1 MLIKRS
7 TKPQSAGSMVVAV
20 VIALVS
26 TAALLVFAA
35 SQSPGRTGSAAH
47 RSRAAVN
54 AAEESEIW
62 ASPKTDASQA
72 QATQGDSTITG
83 CLEQQG
89 DRFRLKGA
97 NGADA
102 PTSRSWKFG
111 FLKRGP
117 DPIDLVDAGTTT
129 ADHVGTR
136 VRVTGILE
144 DHRMH
149 VRSLSRVADSCN

>member
-1 MLIKRS
+1 
-7 TKPQSAGSMVVAV
+7 MVVAV

-26 TAALLVFAA
+26 TAALLAFAA
-35 SQSPGRTGSAAH
+35 TQSPGGTASAPH
-47 RSRAAVN
+47 RSRTAVN

-72 QATQGDSTITG
+72 QAMPGDSTITG

-89 DRFRLKGA
+89 DRFRLKDA

-102 PTSRSWKFG
+102 PTSRTWKFG
-111 FLKRGP
+111 FLKRGR
-117 DPIDLVDAGTTT
+117 DSIDLVDAGTTT
-129 ADHVGTR
+129 AHHVGTR

-149 VRSLSRVADSCN
+149 VRSLIRVADSCD

>member
-1 MLIKRS
+1 
-7 TKPQSAGSMVVAV
+7 MVVAV

-26 TAALLVFAA
+26 TAALLAFAA
-35 SQSPGRTGSAAH
+35 TQSPGRTASAPH
-47 RSRAAVN
+47 RSRTAVN

-62 ASPKTDASQA
+62 AP
-72 QATQGDSTITG
+72 QGDSTITG

-89 DRFRLKGA
+89 DRFRLKDA

-129 ADHVGTR
+129 AHHVGTR

-149 VRSLSRVADSCN
+149 VRSLIRVADSCD

>member
-1 MLIKRS
+1 
-7 TKPQSAGSMVVAV
+7 MVVAV

-26 TAALLVFAA
+26 TAALLAFAA
-35 SQSPGRTGSAAH
+35 TQSPGGTASAPH
-47 RSRAAVN
+47 RSRTAVN

-62 ASPKTDASQA
+62 ASPRTDAQA
-72 QATQGDSTITG
+72 AQGDSTITG

-89 DRFRLKGA
+89 DRFRLKDA

-117 DPIDLVDAGTTT
+117 DPIDLVDAGTIT
-129 ADHVGTR
+129 AVHVGTR
-136 VRVTGILE
+136 IRVTGILT
-144 DHRMH
+144 DHQMH

>member
-1 MLIKRS
+1 MPIRRS
-7 TKPQSAGSMVVAV
+7 TKQQSDRAMVVAV

-26 TAALLVFAA
+26 TAALLAFAA
-35 SQSPGRTGSAAH
+35 TQSPGGTTSAPH
-47 RSRAAVN
+47 RSRTAVN

-89 DRFRLKGA
+89 DRFRLKDA
-97 NGADA
+97 SGADA
-102 PTSRSWKFG
+102 PTSRDWKFG
-111 FLKRGP
+111 FLKRGR

-129 ADHVGTR
+129 ANHVATR

-149 VRSLSRVADSCN
+149 VRSLIRVADSCD

>member
-1 MLIKRS
+1 
-7 TKPQSAGSMVVAV
+7 MVVAV

-26 TAALLVFAA
+26 TAALLAFAA
-35 SQSPGRTGSAAH
+35 TQSPGRTASAPH
-47 RSRAAVN
+47 RSRTAVN
-54 AAEESEIW
+54 AAEESAIW
-62 ASPKTDASQA
+62 APA
-72 QATQGDSTITG
+72 QADSTITG
-83 CLEQQG
+83 CLEQQD
-89 DRFRLKGA
+89 DRFRLKDA

-129 ADHVGTR
+129 ANHVGTR

-144 DHRMH
+144 DRRMH
-149 VRSLSRVADSCN
+149 VRSLIGVADSCD

>member
-1 MLIKRS
+1 MPIRRS
-7 TKPQSAGSMVVAV
+7 TKQQSDRAMVVAV

-26 TAALLVFAA
+26 TAALLAFAA
-35 SQSPGRTGSAAH
+35 TQSPGGTTSAPH
-47 RSRAAVN
+47 RSRTAVN

-62 ASPKTDASQA
+62 TSPKTDTSQA

-89 DRFRLKGA
+89 DRFRLKDA

-102 PTSRSWKFG
+102 PSSRNWKFG
-111 FLKRGP
+111 FLKRGR
-117 DPIDLVDAGTTT
+117 DPIDLVDAGTTI
-129 ADHVGTR
+129 ANHVGTR

-144 DHRMH
+144 DHRVR
-149 VRSLSRVADSCN
+149 VRSLIRVADSCD

>member
-1 MLIKRS
+1 MLIKRP

-54 AAEESEIW
+54 AAEESAIW
-62 ASPKTDASQA
+62 APPKTDASQA

-89 DRFRLKGA
+89 DRFRLKDA

-102 PTSRSWKFG
+102 PTSRNWKFG
-111 FLKRGP
+111 FLKRGR

-129 ADHVGTR
+129 ANHVGTR

-149 VRSLSRVADSCN
+149 VRSLSRVADSCD

>member
-1 MLIKRS
+1 
-7 TKPQSAGSMVVAV
+7 MVVAV

-26 TAALLVFAA
+26 TAALLAFAA
-35 SQSPGRTGSAAH
+35 TQSPARTASAH
-47 RSRAAVN
+47 RSRTAAN

-62 ASPKTDASQA
+62 ASPKTDASQT

-89 DRFRLKGA
+89 NRFRLKDT
-97 NGADA
+97 NGAGA

-129 ADHVGTR
+129 ADYVGTR
-136 VRVTGILE
+136 VRITGIIE

>member
-1 MLIKRS
+1 
-7 TKPQSAGSMVVAV
+7 MVVAV

-35 SQSPGRTGSAAH
+35 SQSPGRTGSAAR

-54 AAEESEIW
+54 AAEESAIW
-62 ASPKTDASQA
+62 APPKTDAS

-83 CLEQQG
+83 CLEQRG
-89 DRFRLKGA
+89 DRFRLKDA
-97 NGADA
+97 NGSDA

-117 DPIDLVDAGTTT
+117 DAIELVDAGTAT
-129 ADHVGTR
+129 ANHVGTR

-144 DHRMH
+144 NHQLH
-149 VRSLSRVADSCN
+149 VRSLIRVADSCD

>member
-1 MLIKRS
+1 
-7 TKPQSAGSMVVAV
+7 MVVAV

-26 TAALLVFAA
+26 TAALLAFAA
-35 SQSPGRTGSAAH
+35 TQSPGRTASAPH
-47 RSRAAVN
+47 RSRTAVN

-89 DRFRLKGA
+89 DRFRLKDA

-117 DPIDLVDAGTTT
+117 DAIDLVDAGTTT
-129 ADHVGTR
+129 ANHVGTR

-149 VRSLSRVADSCN
+149 VRSLSRVADSCD